1 MRVLYHRE
9 HRGKPVF
16 TVFLCAPPGKDSIPT
31 ENRSYTLL
39 AAHKRLKYFYIFE
52 FIRGHGEH
60 IAVEHNKVG
69 EFSGFE
75 GSLAVLF
82 KAGVGSVTCV
92 KCERLFDRNAFLR
105 G

>member
-1 MRVLYHRE
+1 MYSDGEPLVH
-9 HRGKPVF
+9 
-16 TVFLCAPPGKDSIPT
+16 A
-31 ENRSYTLL
+31 L

-60 IAVEHNKVG
+60 IAVDHNKVG
-69 EFSGFE
+69 QFSGFE

-82 KAGVGSVTCV
+82 KAGVGPVTCV
-92 KCERLFDRNAFLR
+92 QCERLFDRNAFLR